1 MCCTQNFFNKGNKFD
16 SKISQISSN
25 YEDSSKQ
32 SLVILNFVDTLV
44 GMSKN
49 NKRSQ
54 EMLEGKREPLLT
66 DYRFENYLVTLE
78 SKVENLQNFKINLP
92 YDQTVII

>member
-1 MCCTQNFFNKGNKFD
+1 MWCKQNFFNKGNKFD

-32 SLVILNFVDTLV
+32 SLVILTPV

-49 NKRSQ
+49 NK
-54 EMLEGKREPLLT
+54 E
-66 DYRFENYLVTLE
+66 E
-78 SKVENLQNFKINLP
+78 SRNAGGEKGTFIKWL
-92 YDQTVII
+92 